1 MAAMRNP
8 FPASFDV
15 DDANVTT
22 GPQGQIAHQAH
33 LAHTERLERR
43 VWNPRPG
50 VWSVVGNGLSNQN
63 LIEGPDGLICIDT
76 GESNQEMAW
85 ALAAVREHTTA
96 PVAAVL
102 YTHFHY
108 VGGTRAVF
116 DDAGGP
122 VPIWGHAGIEG
133 NLQRIGGEVSA
144 AAQRGL
150 VHQMA
155 ILMPTEGADATVN
168 LGLGKEFRHPDHAPY
183 DREVLLP
190 TETFD
195 APVTIEVAGLTVEVT
210 PAPSDADDSVT
221 FWFPELGVAV
231 NNILWPTLF
240 NVFAIRG
247 EEYRDPRILLT
258 GLDHLHALGA
268 EHLVGAHG
276 PPISG
281 RERIATDIEEYRD
294 SIQFLWDQTVRGIN
308 RGLTVDELTEQV
320 QLPELYQRTYLTH
333 QYYGLVEHHVRQIHA
348 GLRGWFDGHEALLFP
363 EAPLERVRKL
373 IAGFGGPDEVRAQ
386 ARQALEALD
395 LRWALELATWLVRGE
410 LDDHGRI
417 DGGTAD
423 DRALL
428 AAVLRAIAQRT
439 TSANARNWCLTR
451 ALELDGALDLTRFRT
466 HRFGRGEVLANP
478 PELFVRALRVLLD
491 PARAEGVDDHLR
503 WEFDDGT
510 SVGLHV
516 RRQVAVPTDGA
527 GAELALHLDRPT
539 WAGILSGRQSL
550 GEAMAAGTVTLT
562 GDEGRIRR
570 ILASFDHPTLA
581 E

>member
-1 MAAMRNP
+1 MANH
-8 FPASFDV
+8 FPASFDN
-15 DDANVTT
+15 DDANVAT
-22 GPQGQIAHQAH
+22 GPQGQIAHRGH
-33 LAHTERLERR
+33 LTHTERLERR
-43 VWNPRPG
+43 LWAPRPG

-63 LIEGPDGLICIDT
+63 FIEGPEGLICVDT

-85 ALAAVREHTTA
+85 SLTEVRKHTDA
-96 PVAAVL
+96 PVVAVL

-116 DDAGGP
+116 DEAGE
-122 VPIWGHAGIEG
+122 VPIWGHTGIEG

-155 ILMPTEGADATVN
+155 ILMPTEGPDATVN

-183 DREVLLP
+183 TREVLLP

-195 APVTIEVAGLTVEVT
+195 EAVTLSIAGLIVEVT

-231 NNILWPTLF
+231 NNILWPALF

-247 EEYRDPRILLT
+247 EEYRDPRALLT
-258 GLDHLHALGA
+258 GLDHLASLGA
-268 EHLVGAHG
+268 DHLVGTHG

-281 RERIATDIEEYRD
+281 AERIAQDIEEYRD
-294 SIQFLWDQTVRGIN
+294 SIQFMWDQTVRGLN
-308 RGLTVDELTEQV
+308 RGLTVDELTQSV
-320 QLPELYQRTYLTH
+320 QLPDPYQRTYLTH

-363 EAPLERVRKL
+363 VPPIERVQKL
-373 IAGFGGPDEVRAQ
+373 IAGFGGAVEVRAQ
-386 ARQALEALD
+386 AHRALDDGD

-410 LDDHGRI
+410 VDGKGRI
-417 DGGTAD
+417 DGGTAQ
-423 DRALL
+423 DRSLL
-428 AAVLRAIAQRT
+428 ASVLRAIAQRT

-451 ALELDGALDLTRFRT
+451 ALELDGLLDLGRFRV

-478 PELFVRALRVLLD
+478 PEVYVRALRVVLD
-491 PARAEGVDDHLR
+491 PERAEGVNEHLR
-503 WEFDDGT
+503 WEFADGT
-510 SVGLHV
+510 RVGVHV
-516 RRQVAVPTDGA
+516 RRQVAVPTDGS
-527 GAELALHLDRPT
+527 GAELAIGLDLET
-539 WAGILSGRQSL
+539 WAEILAGKLTLTEAVASGAVRLSGDEERVLRLL
-550 GEAMAAGTVTLT
+550 G
-562 GDEGRIRR
+562 
-570 ILASFDHPTLA
+570 SFDHPTLGV
-581 E
+581 